1 MNLHYQEHGE
11 LSNFIV
17 LFVCNNYSVAVI
29 LVIRVFLNIY
39 SMLMRT
45 IFTSQDEGKEIR
57 QLASKDGEKEN
68 TLTAMKL
75 ILNSLPAVVNDM

>member
-1 MNLHYQEHGE
+1 
-11 LSNFIV
+11 
-17 LFVCNNYSVAVI
+17 
-29 LVIRVFLNIY
+29 
-39 SMLMRT
+39 MLMRT

-75 ILNSLPAVVNDM
+75 ILIRYQQ